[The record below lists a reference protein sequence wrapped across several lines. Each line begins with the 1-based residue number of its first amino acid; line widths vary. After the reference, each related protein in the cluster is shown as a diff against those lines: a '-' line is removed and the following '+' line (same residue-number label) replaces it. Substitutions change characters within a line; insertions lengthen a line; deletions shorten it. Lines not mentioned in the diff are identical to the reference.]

1 MERNP
6 LFTKER
12 ALFYF
17 EKIEYFYKNKAYS
30 QALSEIEKN
39 KDLLGAVL
47 NVGKQLSLN
56 KIYANSIVNVM
67 LDIFECDGNSER
79 FDECFSKYRTTL
91 ELHTSVE
98 NHALLQ
104 TYFNDK
110 TKSPKLKSREER
122 LCKTISDKIGEYI
135 APEEE
140 IVPIVTS
147 KKEKDT
153 KAKSIEEDFLNS
165 IGKPFMVSKALK
177 EEIKAEEKEIYGP
190 KDEFED
196 FINPKNILD
205 NVKEKKIEKASVEIK
220 AEIVKNTKQE
230 SEKTA
235 KNPDNTIPETPVIDL
250 SNTMVFDSEL
260 VPKKSSS
267 KKKSRSEDK
276 SSTSK
281 ALDKT
286 PDQEVEPI
294 NIKIEKKTSQDQ
306 SFDYTKSSRANKSG
320 GKVTELSFE
329 SLEQQGNT
337 QQPSAK
343 KNESKAG
350 NPNSEA
356 TKKRTTSKKKKKKKK
371 SSAPII
377 ITIFIIVAIAA
388 VGMFAIKS
396 GILGNIK
403 DKLTQETTQTPPDS
417 EDSTKAPE
425 TAEPVSPDNTTNT
438 DNTVPTTDNSDTPSN
453 PDENNQKSDDYI
465 LPSDTKSLTDEDLK
479 GMDKSELRY
488 AINEMYARK
497 GWHFDFGG
505 DYYEYFSKKSW
516 YKPDKSL
523 ESPSDASA
531 KFSETENVNLATI
544 IKYRDSLN

>member
-17 EKIEYFYKNKAYS
+17 EKVEYFYKNKAYS

-67 LDIFECDGNSER
+67 LDIFECDGDSER

-91 ELHTSVE
+91 ELHTSAE

-104 TYFNDK
+104 TYFNEK
-110 TKSPKLKSREER
+110 TKSPKLKSREDR
-122 LCKTISDKIGEYI
+122 LCKTVADKIGEYI

-140 IVPIVTS
+140 IAPVITS

-165 IGKPFMVSKALK
+165 IGKPFIASKALK
-177 EEIKAEEKEIYGP
+177 DEIKAEEKELYGT

-196 FINPKNILD
+196 FINPKNTLNDIP
-205 NVKEKKIEKASVEIK
+205 KTKIEKINTDIK
-220 AEIVKNTKQE
+220 SDIKQNKKE
-230 SEKTA
+230 ETQQKSDNIARNSE
-235 KNPDNTIPETPVIDL
+235 NVIPDSPVIDL
-250 SNTMVFDSEL
+250 SNTMVFSSEL

-281 ALDKT
+281 AMDKI
-286 PDQEVEPI
+286 PNQEIEPV
-294 NIKIEKKTSQDQ
+294 NIKIEKNTSQDQ

-329 SLEQQGNT
+329 NKTEKPVSEV
-337 QQPSAK
+337 PK
-343 KNESKAG
+343 KKTS
-350 NPNSEA
+350 
-356 TKKRTTSKKKKKKKK
+356 SKKKKKKKK
-371 SSAPII
+371 SFAPII
-377 ITIFIIVAIAA
+377 ITTFIIIAI
-388 VGMFAIKS
+388 VVMGIFAIKS
-396 GILGNIK
+396 GILGDIK
-403 DKLTQETTQTPPDS
+403 NQLTQKNAQTSSDSENPTETTEP
-417 EDSTKAPE
+417 
-425 TAEPVSPDNTTNT
+425 AEPVAPDNDSTNPDNTVTPT
-438 DNTVPTTDNSDTPSN
+438 DSSDNSSN
-453 PDENNQKSDDYI
+453 PEENNQNSDDYL
-465 LPSDTKSLTDEDLK
+465 LPSDTKSLTEEDLK
-479 GMDKSELRY
+479 DMDKSELRY

-516 YKPDKSL
+516 YKPDESL
-523 ESPSDASA
+523 NTPSDASA
-531 KFSETENVNLATI
+531 KFSEIENVNLATI

>member
-12 ALFYF
+12 ALFSF

-67 LDIFECDGNSER
+67 LDIFECDGDSER

-91 ELHTSVE
+91 ELHTSAE

-104 TYFNDK
+104 TYFNEK
-110 TKSPKLKSREER
+110 TKSPKLKSREDR
-122 LCKTISDKIGEYI
+122 LCKTVADKIGEYI

-140 IVPIVTS
+140 IAPVITS

-165 IGKPFMVSKALK
+165 IGKPFIASKALK
-177 EEIKAEEKEIYGP
+177 DEIKAEEKELYGT

-196 FINPKNILD
+196 FINPKNTLNDIP
-205 NVKEKKIEKASVEIK
+205 KTKIEKINTDIK
-220 AEIVKNTKQE
+220 SDIKQNKKE
-230 SEKTA
+230 ETQQKSDNIARNSE
-235 KNPDNTIPETPVIDL
+235 NVIPDLPVIDL

-276 SSTSK
+276 NSTSK
-281 ALDKT
+281 AMDKI
-286 PDQEVEPI
+286 PDQEVEPV
-294 NIKIEKKTSQDQ
+294 NIKIEKNTSQDQ

-329 SLEQQGNT
+329 NKTEK
-337 QQPSAK
+337 PV
-343 KNESKAG
+343 
-350 NPNSEA
+350 SEA
-356 TKKRTTSKKKKKKKK
+356 PKKKTSSKKKKKKKK
-371 SSAPII
+371 SFAPII
-377 ITIFIIVAIAA
+377 ITTFIIIAIVAMGI
-388 VGMFAIKS
+388 FAIKS
-396 GILGNIK
+396 GILGDIK
-403 DKLTQETTQTPPDS
+403 NQFTQKSAQTSSDS
-417 EDSTKAPE
+417 ENPTEP
-425 TAEPVSPDNTTNT
+425 AEPVAPDNDSTNPDNTVTPT
-438 DNTVPTTDNSDTPSN
+438 DSSDNSSN
-453 PDENNQKSDDYI
+453 PEENNQNSDDYL
-465 LPSDTKSLTDEDLK
+465 LPSDTKSLTEEDLK
-479 GMDKSELRY
+479 DMDKSELRY

-516 YKPDKSL
+516 YKPDESL
-523 ESPSDASA
+523 NSPSDASA
-531 KFSETENVNLATI
+531 KFSEIENVNLATI